1 MNDGINIIRSG
12 FSLIDEKWG
21 GIYRGGSYLIV
32 GPRKSG
38 RTLLSLQLALEV
50 AKENETCVYF
60 TTMRPRDL
68 MIHASSLNFDLQK
81 YMNRNKIIVVRVNP
95 PTDIYDIY
103 NPDDFLIE
111 YMNDII
117 TVASKYRPTRL
128 IFDELTPFIGFKNLD
143 VLEDVFAHLLETV
156 EERNITS
163 FFVVGEPA
171 TQKTEEIINI
181 LRDNVTGTISIH
193 KLHEKIH
200 GKYHGGIISIIPNV
214 GHTEGEF
221 QSEFWIEPKVGI
233 LVVPSEEPE
242 TIIEEE
248 VKELKKQPQEKY
260 IKQLPKQGGFNIN
273 MEERK
278 LDLSNLYSYN
288 DFQLILNNQIALY
301 QSTGQKFN
309 FISFKLDQTAHIQ
322 GLLSVNQLQN
332 AIGLSINKRD
342 KFCIIDNSV
351 VLLLIRSSNESK
363 NKMFETIKKH
373 LPSSDPKYIEAISK
387 FIFGVEIEIDDSITN
402 AESLLTPIT
411 TNDSRLAYVSFN
423 GFVEK

>member
-1 MNDGINIIRSG
+1 MNNGINIIKSG
-12 FSLIDEKWG
+12 FSLIDQKWG
-21 GIYRGGSYLIV
+21 GIYQGGSYVIV

-38 RTLLSLQLALEV
+38 RTLLSLQLALET
-50 AKENETCVYF
+50 AKNNETCVYF

-95 PTDIYDIY
+95 PTDIYDMY

-117 TVASKYRPTRL
+117 TVASKYKPSRL
-128 IFDELTPFIGFKNLD
+128 IFDELTPFIGFRNLD
-143 VLEDVFAHLLETV
+143 ILEDVFAHLLETV

-171 TQKTEEIINI
+171 TQKTEEIITI
-181 LRDNVTGTISIH
+181 LRDNATGTISIH
-193 KLHEKIH
+193 KLNEKIH

-233 LVVPSEEPE
+233 LVVPSDEPE
-242 TIIEEE
+242 MVMVEEGSE
-248 VKELKKQPQEKY
+248 VSYKTKDGASQQS
-260 IKQLPKQGGFNIN
+260 PKQNGFQIN
-273 MEERK
+273 MEERN

-309 FISFKLDQTAHIQ
+309 FISFRLDQTAHIQ

-342 KFCIIDNSV
+342 KFCIIDNNV
-351 VLLLIRSSNESK
+351 VVLLIRSSNESK
-363 NKMFETIKKH
+363 KKIFGAVKKH

-402 AESLLTPIT
+402 AESLLTPIIS
-411 TNDSRLAYVSFN
+411 NDSRLEYVSFN
-423 GFVEK
+423 EFIEK